1 MAEKNLHVHI
11 QNFSPILKKGMGDLI
26 GRGVYQSKAELIRAG
41 IRSIIEKHCPELL
54 KVCEVEENE
63 K

>member
-11 QNFSPILKKGMGDLI
+11 QNFSPILKKGMDNLI
-26 GRGVYQSKAELIRAG
+26 DRGVYRSKAELIRAG
-41 IRSIIEKHCPELL
+41 VRSIIKKHCPELL
-54 KVCEVEENE
+54 RVCEVEENE